1 MPKILTQNNHQQT
14 SEISRNEVYARTAI
28 AATTVA
34 IVTDW
39 ILVLTRELLSEYL
52 SIGISSSILSILAS
66 PEVHASFWEHIPF
79 PSLWFIFI
87 WQSEVISGA
96 ENFHA
101 ESLKELADVNKPG
114 NVVEVPESW
123 GRVMLFTHSK
133 QLSKLL

>member
-39 ILVLTRELLSEYL
+39 ILVLTWELLSEYL

-96 ENFHA
+96 ENFHV
-101 ESLKELADVNKPG
+101 ESLKELTDVNKPG

>member
-14 SEISRNEVYARTAI
+14 SEISRNEVYARPAI

-96 ENFHA
+96 ENFHV

>member
-96 ENFHA
+96 ENFHV

>member
-39 ILVLTRELLSEYL
+39 ILVLTQELLSEYL

-96 ENFHA
+96 ENFHT